1 MKLPTNSLPSYLSHK
16 LTLTML
22 MVMLF
27 ASCENDTEKT
37 SPVLQSISESVYASG
52 LVKSK
57 SQYQVYS
64 TTSGLIGAILVK
76 EGDMLRKGDAL
87 MRITNETSKLNND
100 NAKLTADY
108 NKLSANEDR
117 LTEATAS
124 IELAKSKLR
133 NDSLLLE
140 RQRNLWSQNI
150 GTLIE
155 LEQRELAFNTATTNY
170 ELAHLNYRNLKNEL
184 QFRSVQSN
192 TNLKISTA
200 LKGDYLIKAEVN
212 GRVYK
217 ILKEKGEFVTTQN
230 PIAIIGDASEF
241 LIELKVDEYDV
252 ARISAGQKLVFT
264 MDSYKGKVFEAQ
276 IVNIEPLMNEQS
288 RSFTVNAIFITKP
301 DVLYPNLSVEANIII
316 QSKLKAITIPR
327 SYLVNDSMVL
337 INKDEKRKVV
347 TGLKDYEMVE
357 IKSGLTVKDVIYK
370 PNL

>member
-1 MKLPTNSLPSYLSHK
+1 MKQGSKALPPHICRK
-16 LTLTML
+16 LTIATF

-27 ASCENDTEKT
+27 ISCESKTEKT
-37 SPVLQSISESVYASG
+37 SPLLQNISESVYASG

-57 SQYQVYS
+57 GQYQVYA
-64 TTSGLIGAILVK
+64 TTNGLIGAILVK
-76 EGDMLRKGDAL
+76 EGDMLHEGDTL
-87 MRITNETSKLNND
+87 IRITNESSKLNND

-108 NKLSANEDR
+108 NKLSANQYR

-124 IELAKSKLR
+124 IELAQSKLK

-150 GTLIE
+150 GTRVE

-170 ELAHLNYRNLKNEL
+170 ELANLNYRNLKNEL
-184 QFRSVQSN
+184 EFRSAQSS

-200 LKGDYLIKAEVN
+200 LKGDYLIKAEVS
-212 GRVYK
+212 GRIYK

-264 MDSYKGKVFEAQ
+264 MDSYKGKVFEARV
-276 IVNIEPLMNEQS
+276 VNIEPLMNEQS
-288 RSFTVNAIFITKP
+288 RSFTVNAIFVTKP

-316 QSKLKAITIPR
+316 QSKLQAITIPR
-327 SYLVNDSMVL
+327 SYLVNDSTVL
-337 INKDEKRKVV
+337 VNKDEKRKVK
-347 TGLKDYEMVE
+347 TGLKDYEIVE
-357 IKSGLTVKDVIYK
+357 IKSGLTIKDIIYK